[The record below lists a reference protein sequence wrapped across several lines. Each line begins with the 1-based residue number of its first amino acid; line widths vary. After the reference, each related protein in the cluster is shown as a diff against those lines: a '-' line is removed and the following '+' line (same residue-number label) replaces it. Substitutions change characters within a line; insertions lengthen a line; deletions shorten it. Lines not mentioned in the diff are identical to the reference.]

1 MVAYSNK
8 QKSKHKLLIAK
19 HQTTMV
25 VINTA
30 SPRVLHNHEWIPTK
44 ERCSNNKILKTLKKL
59 YPFAKQDELELM
71 ASINTKADIKAHLEN
86 MGYDKKEI
94 KEML

>member
-1 MVAYSNK
+1 MNGS
-8 QKSKHKLLIAK
+8 QHKKKDA
-19 HQTTMV
+19 V
-25 VINTA
+25 
-30 SPRVLHNHEWIPTK
+30 
-44 ERCSNNKILKTLKKL
+44 NNKILKTLKTL